1 MKKFFV
7 FLCAVSVV
15 FGLAGAANA
24 TWYNF
29 DFDSLEVNATVAEIE
44 TYMESTAPPPGDVEI
59 SSDTTTRGVVDN
71 IYLKSGSDGN
81 IEITF
86 SERNILEIYFDW
98 SSQIKYTTGVDTKG
112 FYAYAD
118 ESEVPFYSK
127 EFSAD
132 QWTGSDTGVHINFVS
147 LGIAPISTLKFT
159 NNYSNGY
166 VTLDNLQIENI
177 AAVPEPATLL
187 LLGTGLI
194 GLAGIGRKKFFKKN

>member
-1 MKKFFV
+1 MKKFLV

-118 ESEVPFYSK
+118 GSEVPFYSK
-127 EFSAD
+127 EF
-132 QWTGSDTGVHINFVS
+132 
-147 LGIAPISTLKFT
+147 
-159 NNYSNGY
+159 Y
-166 VTLDNLQIENI
+166 
-177 AAVPEPATLL
+177 
-187 LLGTGLI
+187 
-194 GLAGIGRKKFFKKN
+194 GRPMDRL